1 MSILFGQ
8 FVDILYLCIVKKRV
22 DNTQNMTRII
32 NKVYMKERLLMMM
45 MVCAITMSASGQKK
59 WTLKACIDYA
69 MQNNLELKQAEL
81 TRKSATEERKQSK
94 AALLPSLT
102 ANTNQNVVYSPW
114 INSGSSGVKVD
125 KTSYSGT
132 YGVNA
137 QWTVWD
143 GNQNRNQLKLSEL
156 NEQQAELQK
165 QEQAN
170 TIQEQIAKLYVQ
182 ILYMNEAIGVHQQSV
197 ATSKKNE
204 ERGKQMVEVG
214 KMSKADLAQLSAQR
228 STDEYNLVEA
238 ESNLKNYIIQLKQ
251 LLELSD
257 EEFSVATPTASDQQ
271 ALAAIPAMNDVYE
284 QAVSQRPE
292 IKNTELT
299 LKQSDLQAK
308 IAKAGYLPTVSLT
321 GGVGTSTSS
330 ANDRGWGMQMKT
342 NFDATAGIGV
352 SIPLLD
358 QRKTKTA
365 INKAK
370 LQREQALLT
379 LKNEKDNLYDTI
391 ETLWI
396 DALANQQKFKAASAT
411 VESEQQSYDLLS
423 EQFNLGLKNIVELM
437 TGKTNLLQA
446 QQNKL
451 QSKYMTILSVQLLKF
466 YQGENM
472 EI

>member
-1 MSILFGQ
+1 
-8 FVDILYLCIVKKRV
+8 
-22 DNTQNMTRII
+22 
-32 NKVYMKERLLMMM
+32 MKERLLMMM
-45 MVCAITMSASGQKK
+45 ACVIVMTAAAQKQ
-59 WTLKACIDYA
+59 WTLKDCIDHA
-69 MQNNLELKQAEL
+69 MQNNLDLKQAEL
-81 TRKSATEERKQSK
+81 TKRSATEERKQQK

-102 ANTNQNVVYSPW
+102 ASTNQSLGYSPW
-114 INSGSSGVKVD
+114 VNSGQTGVKVD
-125 KTSYSGT
+125 KASYGGT

-156 NEQQAELQK
+156 NEQQADLQM
-165 QEQAN
+165 QQQAN
-170 TIQEQIAKLYVQ
+170 SIQEQIAKLYVQ
-182 ILYMNEAIGVHQQSV
+182 ILYMSEAIGVHQQSV
-197 ATSKKNE
+197 ETSKKNE

-214 KMSKADLAQLSAQR
+214 KMSKADLAQLTAQR

-238 ESNLKNYIIQLKQ
+238 ESNLKNYTIQLKQ
-251 LLELSD
+251 LLKVLD
-257 EEFSVATPTASDQQ
+257 DDFSVATPTASDQQ
-271 ALAAIPAMNDVYE
+271 ALMAIPALQEVYDR
-284 QAVSQRPE
+284 AVSQRPE
-292 IKNTELT
+292 IKNTEVA

-330 ANDRGWGMQMKT
+330 RSDNGWGMQMKT
-342 NFDATAGIGV
+342 NFDATAGVGV

-365 INKAK
+365 INKAR
-370 LQREQALLT
+370 LQHEQALLDQR
-379 LKNEKDNLYDTI
+379 NEKENLYDTI

-396 DALANQQKFKAASAT
+396 DAQTNQQKFKAASTT

-451 QSKYMTILSVQLLKF
+451 QSKYMTILSLQLLKF
-466 YQGENM
+466 YQGESM